1 MPSTV
6 LGAVLA
12 LISAL
17 VWGSGDFVGGQASRR
32 AQSMHVLIAG
42 GSAGL
47 ILLVILAAV
56 WQEGVPDAQSI
67 GFGALAGLMGL
78 LGLALLYYGL
88 SRGAASVVA
97 PVSTV
102 VAQAIPVM
110 YVALGEGL
118 PAASQLLGFALAAC
132 GSILVS
138 RGAAPGAAASRRAS
152 LITGVVS
159 GLGFGVFLIVIGW
172 TNERYL
178 FGSLASARATMI
190 AAALAIVLVTRGR
203 VSAAAFTPAAYLS
216 GVLDALGNALYLV
229 AKQFTRQDIAVVLS
243 SLYPISTIIL
253 SRILL
258 KENIAPVQWA
268 GIAVCAIAVA
278 LIVA

>member
-1 MPSTV
+1 MPATV
-6 LGAVLA
+6 LGAVIA
-12 LISAL
+12 LVSAL
-17 VWGSGDFVGGQASRR
+17 VWGCGDFAGGRASRR
-32 AQSMHVLIAG
+32 AHSLHVLIAG

-47 ILLVILAAV
+47 IMLIILAAI
-56 WQEGVPDAQSI
+56 WREGFPDARSL
-67 GFGALAGLMGL
+67 GYGALAGLMGL
-78 LGLALLYYGL
+78 LGLALLYHGL

-118 PAASQLLGFALAAC
+118 PAATQLVGFALAAI

-138 RGAAPGAAASRRAS
+138 RGAEPGAASSRRAS
-152 LITGVVS
+152 VITGIVS
-159 GLGFGVFLIVIGW
+159 GLGFGVFLIAIDL
-172 TNERYL
+172 TDERHL

>member
-6 LGAVLA
+6 LGALLA
-12 LISAL
+12 LASAL
-17 VWGSGDFVGGQASRR
+17 VWGSGDFAGGQASRR

-47 ILLVILAAV
+47 IMMIVLAAV
-56 WQEGVPDAQSI
+56 WREGMPDAPSL
-67 GFGALAGLMGL
+67 GYGALAGLTGL
-78 LGLALLYYGL
+78 LGLSLLYYGL

-102 VAQAIPVM
+102 VAQAIPVL

-118 PAASQLLGFALAAC
+118 PAPSQLIGFALAAV

-138 RGAAPGAAASRRAS
+138 RSAAPGAAASRRAS
-152 LITGVVS
+152 VITGVVS
-159 GLGFGVFLIVIGW
+159 GLGFGAFLIAIGW
-172 TNERYL
+172 TNERHL

-190 AAALAIVLVTRGR
+190 AAALAIVLVTRSR
-203 VSAAAFTPAAYLS
+203 VSAAAFTPVAFLS

-229 AKQFTRQDIAVVLS
+229 AKQFTRLDIAVVLS
-243 SLYPISTIIL
+243 SLYPVSTIIL
-253 SRILL
+253 SRIFL
-258 KENIAPVQWA
+258 KEDIAPVQWG
-268 GIAVCAIAVA
+268 GIAVCAVAVA

>member
-1 MPSTV
+1 M
-6 LGAVLA
+6 
-12 LISAL
+12 
-17 VWGSGDFVGGQASRR
+17 
-32 AQSMHVLIAG
+32 
-42 GSAGL
+42 
-47 ILLVILAAV
+47 
-56 WQEGVPDAQSI
+56 
-67 GFGALAGLMGL
+67 
-78 LGLALLYYGL
+78 
-88 SRGAASVVA
+88 
-97 PVSTV
+97 
-102 VAQAIPVM
+102 
-110 YVALGEGL
+110 
-118 PAASQLLGFALAAC
+118 
-132 GSILVS
+132 
-138 RGAAPGAAASRRAS
+138 
-152 LITGVVS
+152 VS

-216 GVLDALGNALYLV
+216 GVLDGLGNALYLV

-268 GIAVCAIAVA
+268 GIAVCAVAVV